1 MIKRVFKRLQEYIKV
16 SMSVIKEAQQL
27 PGPGDKRGADGTKKE
42 GSDFR
47 EERKRK
53 VALVIAYSGKGYFG
67 LQMNSGFKTIEGE
80 VLRALLDVGVIP
92 QDHYD
97 SVWKMSFQRAA
108 RTDKGVSAAGNVL
121 SLKIGVNMPDLLDRI
136 NEKLPE
142 EIRAMDIIRTT
153 KGFNSKNHC
162 TGRTYNYLL
171 PTLAFS
177 PVEENATFA
186 YRTNLETIEKVNEI
200 LEKYKGTH
208 NFHNFTSGVKPH
220 EATAYRH
227 MWNVECGLPFVRD
240 GVEFCVLSVSG
251 QSFMMHQIRKMVG
264 LMIAIIRG
272 FAGENAV
279 ERAWESEKMDIPK
292 APGLGLFLD
301 RLHYSQYNTKFAND
315 GSHPKIEFSKIK
327 DKLQAF
333 KEEKIFTE
341 IIKTEVEENSMIQ
354 WLGTLHLHTC
364 EDVGPDIIG
373 RRDFKERVEEHREQA
388 EAEANDSDNEHTETK
403 NTKESSETVSESQV
417 VKETTEGTATG
428 HSKANDCT
436 SDQGQVRTN
445 SATVNQSSDCE
456 GHVID
461 TTNQNTDCEDHV
473 TSVKD
478 KCEAIDDTSKE
489 DKDGLKEIVKSV
501 SS

>member
-1 MIKRVFKRLQEYIKV
+1 MALIDSSVVWVKEHFVTVSRISTEYIKV
-16 SMSVIKEAQQL
+16 SMSVIKEAQQ
-27 PGPGDKRGADGTKKE
+27 E

-108 RTDKGVSAAGNVL
+108 RTDKG
-121 SLKIGVNMPDLLDRI
+121 
-136 NEKLPE
+136 
-142 EIRAMDIIRTT
+142 
-153 KGFNSKNHC
+153 
-162 TGRTYNYLL
+162 
-171 PTLAFS
+171 
-177 PVEENATFA
+177 NATFA

-200 LEKYKGTH
+200 LE
-208 NFHNFTSGVKPH
+208 NKPH

-279 ERAWESEKMDIPK
+279 ERAWESEK
-292 APGLGLFLD
+292 
-301 RLHYSQYNTKFAND
+301 LHYSQYNTKFAND